1 MNTKSSPK
9 TRAREY
15 AFKFLYSIFLDKSGK
30 KKNEVLELG
39 LNHSLGEFDTTYF
52 EPDSEHPLNTL
63 DDQGHRFAEKLIQ
76 GTLVNEEQLCLD
88 LNEVMHNWKAHQL
101 DKVDYTVLLMAFFE
115 LKHIKETP
123 VKVVINESIN
133 ISKSYGSN
141 DSSGFINGILDKIK
155 AKHES

>member
-1 MNTKSSPK
+1 MSQKTSPK

-15 AFKFLYSIFLDKSGK
+15 AFKFLYSIFLDKTGK
-30 KKNEVLELG
+30 KKEEVLDLG
-39 LNHSLGEFDTTYF
+39 LGGALSDFDTTYF
-52 EPDSEHPLNTL
+52 EPDTEHPLNTL

-76 GTLVNEEQLCLD
+76 GTLLHEEELCEE
-88 LNEVMHNWKAHQL
+88 LNTVMHNWKAHQL
-101 DKVDYTVLLMAFFE
+101 DKVDYTVLLMALFE
-115 LKHIKETP
+115 LNHIKETP
-123 VKVVINESIN
+123 TKVVMNESIN

>member
-1 MNTKSSPK
+1 MSNTNSPK

-15 AFKFLYSIFLDKSGK
+15 AFKFLYSIFLDKSGNK
-30 KKNEVLELG
+30 KKEVLDLG
-39 LNHSLGEFDTTYF
+39 LGQSLSEFDTTYF
-52 EPDSEHPLNTL
+52 EPDSEHPLNTI
-63 DDQGHRFAEKLIQ
+63 DNQGHRFAEKLIQ
-76 GTLVNEEQLCLD
+76 GTLLHESKLCVE

-101 DKVDYTVLLMAFFE
+101 DKVDYTVLLMALFE
-115 LKHIKETP
+115 LGHIKETP
-123 VKVVINESIN
+123 VKVVMNESIN